1 MTLKGDYRAKNEK
14 LYHLKKHFV
23 SEKDNLT
30 KFRVT
35 EVSEYARI
43 ISDEVIDVLSSVIG
57 LITDYQHT

>member
-1 MTLKGDYRAKNEK
+1 MTLKGDYRAKDEK
-14 LYHLKKHFV
+14 LYNPKKHFV

-43 ISDEVIDVLSSVIG
+43 ISDEVIDVLSSVKG
-57 LITDYQHT
+57 LITDYQPT

>member
-1 MTLKGDYRAKNEK
+1 MTLKGDYRAKNGK
-14 LYHLKKHFV
+14 LYHPKKHFV
-23 SEKDNLT
+23 SGKDNLT

>member
-14 LYHLKKHFV
+14 LYHPKKHFV